1 MLIDAGI
8 PKIESDRIQGIL
20 LVAAIA
26 TPFVFLLVKKYFPN
40 QIATRRKLIIMSLT
54 TIIISIQLLLGA
66 VMLKNTVHGFEV
78 NIRLSISL
86 KCLCFVIIT
95 ALSIGPLMIFE
106 IYSDLVSSHCSGRVN
121 PYSLSNMGCALI
133 RFFTL
138 LPIVIVCALFVSSI
152 VQNDEFVNTTFLEFQ
167 NESKEYVPCFTALI
181 PLLSVNLMAYA
192 LEQPPK
198 IHLVSDTERHEEDA
212 ESQF

>member
-138 LPIVIVCALFVSSI
+138 LPIVIVCALF
-152 VQNDEFVNTTFLEFQ
+152 